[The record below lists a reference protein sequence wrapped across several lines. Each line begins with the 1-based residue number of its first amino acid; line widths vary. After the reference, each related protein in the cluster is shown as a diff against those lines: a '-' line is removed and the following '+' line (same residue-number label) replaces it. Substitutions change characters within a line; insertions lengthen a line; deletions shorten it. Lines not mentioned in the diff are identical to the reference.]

1 MTRVLALPLEAMLG
15 KGMAAELIYANVGMP
30 PDITDKLIEAVND
43 CGKLPASCHFKVA
56 LAVAW
61 PFAEYREDTK
71 PAAEVLWR
79 AYLEAQALYIGAYAE
94 PEPGQHRDVAGHD
107 DELVFK
113 LARFEREQCPE

>member
-1 MTRVLALPLEAMLG
+1 MREGAKYYG
-15 KGMAAELIYANVGMP
+15 KRIAAPV
-30 PDITDKLIEAVND
+30 
-43 CGKLPASCHFKVA
+43 KVT

-71 PAAEVLWR
+71 PAAEALWR

-94 PEPGQHRDVAGHD
+94 PEPGQYRDVAGHD